1 MIISKGDGLNDMGAL
16 RNQYQH
22 VTDLLPT
29 VLEMIEVEIP
39 QERKGQKLVPPS
51 GNSFLDSV
59 SHKEAESTHRLQYY
73 EQEGHRGIYRDGW
86 SAVTCHQK
94 RTPFEEDKW
103 ELFDL
108 STDPTETQDLSDSH
122 PEVLAEL
129 KDIWE
134 EEAWANQ
141 VFPLDEGTGLKN
153 IARPEWEEELEQTQ
167 SFLPNTPTVE
177 RYRSLKLINSR
188 SFEIII
194 SLDYKKGDQ
203 GILVAHGDQ
212 GGGYSMYIEDGELHH
227 VHNGYG
233 AMTEVPCGELSEG
246 TSEIKLAVEAVGDLR
261 WNTKVFVDDSIVAE
275 TPDLPVLTAMAPFE
289 GIDVGIDRRSPV
301 SWSLY
306 ERHGTFPYTGSLNS
320 VTYIPGELAP
330 DAGTRWID
338 LLRDSGVK
346 YE

>member
-1 MIISKGDGLNDMGAL
+1 
-16 RNQYQH
+16 
-22 VTDLLPT
+22 
-29 VLEMIEVEIP
+29 
-39 QERKGQKLVPPS
+39 
-51 GNSFLDSV
+51 
-59 SHKEAESTHRLQYY
+59 
-73 EQEGHRGIYRDGW
+73 
-86 SAVTCHQK
+86 
-94 RTPFEEDKW
+94 
-103 ELFDL
+103 
-108 STDPTETQDLSDSH
+108 
-122 PEVLAEL
+122 
-129 KDIWE
+129 
-134 EEAWANQ
+134 
-141 VFPLDEGTGLKN
+141 
-153 IARPEWEEELEQTQ
+153 
-167 SFLPNTPTVE
+167 
-177 RYRSLKLINSR
+177 
-188 SFEIII
+188 
-194 SLDYKKGDQ
+194 
-203 GILVAHGDQ
+203 
-212 GGGYSMYIEDGELHH
+212 MYIEDGELHH

-246 TSEIKLAVEAVGDLR
+246 ISEIKLAVEAVGDLR

>member
-1 MIISKGDGLNDMGAL
+1 M
-16 RNQYQH
+16 
-22 VTDLLPT
+22 TDLLPT
-29 VLEMIEVEIP
+29 ILEMLEIDIP
-39 QERKGQKLVPPS
+39 DERKGQKLLPPNGS
-51 GNSFLDSV
+51 SFLESMNNE
-59 SHKEAESTHRLQYY
+59 EAESTHTLQYY
-73 EQEGHRGIYRDGW
+73 EQEGHRGIYREGW
-86 SAVTCHQK
+86 SAATCHQK
-94 RTPFEEDKW
+94 RTSFAEDKW

-108 STDPTETQDLSDSH
+108 STDPTETNDLSDKH

-134 EEAWANQ
+134 QEAWANQ

-153 IARPEWEEELEQTQ
+153 IVRPKWEEELEQTQ
-167 SFLPNTPTVE
+167 SFLPGTPTVE
-177 RYRSLKLINSR
+177 RYRSLKLINFR

-194 SLDYKKGDQ
+194 SLDYKKGDE

-212 GGGYSMYIEDGELHH
+212 GGGYSMYIENGELHH

-233 AMTEVPCGELSEG
+233 TMTEVSCGSLADG
-246 TSEIKLAVEAVGDLR
+246 VKEIKLRVDAMGDLI
-261 WNTKVFVDDSIVAE
+261 WNTQVYVDGSIVAE

-301 SWSLY
+301 SWPLY
-306 ERHGTFPYTGSLNS
+306 ERHGPFPYKGSLIS
-320 VTYIPGELAP
+320 VTYVPGELAP